1 MNVKSLFSKPE
12 KFTTYEPE
20 SPAARAARKWDER
33 EGEIIVQNYNLRRL
47 LVGLLAVIMIL
58 TFGLVYKSLS
68 ANVMPYIVEVDTV
81 TGAVRNV
88 GTIESSTHYQAGEAV
103 YKYFLSKFLK
113 NTREIPLDPVVYRE
127 NLSASYGFLTKN
139 AAIKLQTML
148 KTEKT
153 MERFGHQTVQ
163 INISTILPLE
173 GGHSYQIR
181 WTEETFT
188 IGTGEK
194 KVTPYSG
201 IFTVQLI
208 KSDDEA
214 QLSINPIGLYISDFS
229 WSKDASAVNTESTT
243 NVRN

>member
-1 MNVKSLFSKPE
+1 MKSLFSKPE
-12 KFTTYEPE
+12 KFTSYEPE

-47 LVGLLAVIMIL
+47 LAGLLGVIMIL
-58 TFGLVYKSLS
+58 TVGLVYKSLS

-127 NLSASYGFLTKN
+127 NLTASNGFLTKN
-139 AAIKLQTML
+139 AAVKLQTML
-148 KTEKT
+148 RTEKT
-153 MERFGHQTVQ
+153 LEKFGHQTVQ
-163 INISTILPLE
+163 INIATILPLE
-173 GGHSYQIR
+173 GGRSYQIR

-208 KSDDEA
+208 KSADEA
-214 QLSINPIGLYISDFS
+214 QLAINPIGMYISDFS
-229 WSKDASAVNTESTT
+229 WSKDATAVNTETTT
-243 NVRN
+243 NVHRN